1 MNALLK
7 AGCLAIYL
15 LALVGAFVTLPL
27 GAESALQNTAAI
39 LLGLHTLEL
48 AFAFGSVRRHPGPL
62 IDSVALTLLFGLL
75 HWLPMARRART

>member
-15 LALVGAFVTLPL
+15 LALGGAFVALPW
-27 GAESALQNTAAI
+27 GAESVLQNIAAI
-39 LLGLHTLEL
+39 LVGLHVLEL
-48 AFAFGSVRRHPGPL
+48 VVAYQSVRRHPGPL

-75 HWLPMARRART
+75 HWLPLARRART